1 MEDILSKWID
11 PSDLDGVQEL
21 HAGLINDTWIV
32 KTKKSEQF
40 ILQRVNTTVFT
51 TPESIDA
58 NYQCLLSYLC
68 TACKQCNPTDVIIP
82 RLIPTISESTLLFHL
97 SNCYRMTEYITNS
110 STISNVE
117 SSAQAFEAAKQ
128 FGRFA
133 RIFAPLPVENLH
145 ITLAD
150 FHNLPLRYQQFLDSI
165 QRGMPDR
172 INAHQELIARILAH
186 GNIVETFQRLI
197 PDLTIRTTHHD
208 TKISNV
214 LFHASTRQALCVID
228 LDTVMP
234 GYFLSDLGDMF
245 RSQLSPVD
253 ENCADLDQIVIRM
266 DIFRA
271 ILEGYLSQM
280 HTVLSPTEIS
290 QDTVYFA
297 GLYMIYMQTLRFA
310 ADFFRGDVYYKISY
324 ATHNLVRCT
333 NQLTLLDRYFAKSA
347 EMMACVEEVVT
358 KLGGK

>member
-11 PSDLDGVQEL
+11 PSDIDGVQEL

-68 TACKQCNPTDVIIP
+68 TAYKQCNPTDVIIP
-82 RLIPTISESTLLFHL
+82 RLIPTISGSTLLLHL

-145 ITLAD
+145 IT
-150 FHNLPLRYQQFLDSI
+150 
-165 QRGMPDR
+165 
-172 INAHQELIARILAH
+172 ELIARILAH
-186 GNIVETFQRLI
+186 GNIVETYQRLI

-253 ENCADLDQIVIRM
+253 ENCPDLDQIVIRM

-333 NQLTLLDRYFAKSA
+333 NQLTLLDRYLAKSA

-358 KLGGK
+358 KLVGK